1 MQSIIISKED
11 FDREFD
17 ITLDKLLLAK
27 LEKTYND
34 ENPNSS
40 MHRKFHYE
48 VCMLKARL
56 EKG

>member
-1 MQSIIISKED
+1 MQSIIISKET

-17 ITLDKLLLAK
+17 ITLEKLLLAK

-34 ENPNSS
+34 ENPNRS

-48 VCMLKARL
+48 VSMLKARL